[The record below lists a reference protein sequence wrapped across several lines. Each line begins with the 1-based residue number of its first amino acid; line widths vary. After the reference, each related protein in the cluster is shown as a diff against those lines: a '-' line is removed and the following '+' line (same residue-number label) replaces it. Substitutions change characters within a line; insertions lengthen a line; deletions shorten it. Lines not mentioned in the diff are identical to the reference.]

1 MGIEHCVCSVQR
13 ERALATEIQEEEL
26 AEVLLMSIRVSVG
39 KAAAVAE
46 RDAAVNRVW
55 LVNDLQGALGPFR
68 GFL

>member
-13 ERALATEIQEEEL
+13 ERALATEIQEEER

-39 KAAAVAE
+39 KAAAVAK
-46 RDAAVNRVW
+46 RDEAVNRVW
-55 LVNDLQGALGPFR
+55 LFNDLQGALGPFR